1 MKDINLRML
10 ALNAKRT
17 AQSVVKLEKTK
28 ESLIAKIAKLQEELN
43 NTNEEI
49 MLWETP
55 IVTLTGGLTSSDI
68 ITREVVD
75 NKVIWKLK
83 YPETVLPVDYNTVLD
98 EKDESEQGD
107 SIKAEPTVESIGY
120 INPNSNGLPTPEKDS
135 EYEEQPAV
143 DFTSAIKPSVIE
155 EDTDEEETCNAW

>member
-28 ESLIAKIAKLQEELN
+28 ESLIAKIAKLQEDLN

-98 EKDESEQGD
+98 EKDDSEQEE
-107 SIKAEPTVESIGY
+107 SIKVEPTVESIGY
-120 INPNSNGLPTPEKDS
+120 INPNSVSTPEKS
-135 EYEEQPAV
+135 LEYEEQPAV
-143 DFTSAIKPSVIE
+143 DFTSAINSSVKE
-155 EDTDEEETCNAW
+155 EVDEEETCNAW